1 MRTTGNGRPV
11 LAAAAITVIVGG
23 YATVTAQAA
32 TCKDELDRFERRLHS
47 STLAATDP
55 GAFQTL
61 VRQAEEAAEL
71 RDEEQCLEAVGA
83 LNEAVPEDPST
94 QPIRATPAATRNEAA
109 STNPSRPAPPVLMI
123 AGDDETADEP
133 GEPAGEQET
142 ASVSSSGD
150 EDENTLDN

>member
-1 MRTTGNGRPV
+1 MRTTGNGRPA
-11 LAAAAITVIVGG
+11 LAAVAITVIIGG

-55 GAFQTL
+55 RAFQAL

-71 RDEEQCLEAVGA
+71 RDEEQCLQAVGA
-83 LNEAVPEDPST
+83 LNEAVPEDPNT
-94 QPIRATPAATRNEAA
+94 QPMRATPATRNEAA
-109 STNPSRPAPPVLMI
+109 NTNPRRPAPPVLMI

-133 GEPAGEQET
+133 DEPAGEQET
-142 ASVSSSGD
+142 ASVSSSGE
-150 EDENTLDN
+150 EDENYLDN